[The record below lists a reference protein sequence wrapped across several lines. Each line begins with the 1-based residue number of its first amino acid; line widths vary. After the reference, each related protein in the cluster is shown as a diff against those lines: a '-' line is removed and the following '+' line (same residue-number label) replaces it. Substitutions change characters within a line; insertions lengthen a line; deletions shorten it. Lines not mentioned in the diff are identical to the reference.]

1 MNIREWTLPVYTILM
16 QLATGSFLA
25 LWVLRSLGMQKYGLK
40 AMDRI
45 SRYPVT
51 VIAFTILAAMF
62 GSHLHLSKPYFSILA
77 MLNFQSS
84 WLSREIVFNLLYM
97 VTTCSLLYLL
107 WQVAGKQRLK
117 AALGWSAIVLG
128 GFTVY
133 SMARIY
139 LIPTQAGWNTPFT
152 VLSFFGSMF
161 LLGTMSLALLL
172 LLDIKFAELRQ
183 AVDLDQRKAIFRKSL
198 VWISLA
204 AVITMGAIIALNFAH
219 ISSLRGG
226 DETAQTSLELLLGL
240 YQPLFIMRIGA
251 AAAGVLALF
260 FTLYRML
267 RMGNS
272 LNDLLTPLYSATL
285 LVIIGEILGRFLFYA
300 THVRI
305 GI

>member
-51 VIAFTILAAMF
+51 VIAFTILAAMI

-97 VTTCSLLYLL
+97 VPTCSLLYLL
-107 WQVAGKQRLK
+107 WRVTGKQRLK

-183 AVDLDQRKAIFRKSL
+183 AGDLDLRKAIFRKSL

-204 AVITMGAIIALNFAH
+204 AVITAGAIIALNFAH

-240 YQPLFIMRIGA
+240 YQPLFVMRIGA
-251 AAAGVLALF
+251 AVAGVLALF

-267 RMGNS
+267 RMGNP

>member
-183 AVDLDQRKAIFRKSL
+183 AGDLDLRKAIFRKSL